1 MLKTILFFAI
11 IIILIVIGFF
21 YFMQRRMLYF
31 PQSGNLDP
39 ATWGMAQMKLVEL
52 KTADK
57 LLLGAWYRPARD
69 SHSPTIV
76 YFHGNAGHIGYWG
89 TAINPYINPGYGLL
103 LLEYRG
109 YGTNPGSPTEKG
121 FYLDARAAMEFLK
134 NEGVAPREIVLF
146 GESLGSGVAVQ
157 MASEFPVAAVI
168 LQSPYTSIVD
178 VARIHYPFLPVRLL
192 LKDRYNSISKIEK
205 LKAPLFIIH
214 GEQDEIIP
222 VKLAEQLY
230 AAAPQPKKLKIY
242 PNAGHNTLPDLSAD
256 VIQFLSATFPP
267 Q

>member
-1 MLKTILFFAI
+1 MLK
-11 IIILIVIGFF
+11 IILSVTIIAIVVVIGFF
-21 YFMQRRMLYF
+21 YFMQRRFLYF
-31 PQSGNLDP
+31 PQSGNLEP
-39 ATWGMAQMKLVEL
+39 AKWGMTHVKLIQL

-57 LLLGAWYRPARD
+57 LLLGAWYHPARERQF
-69 SHSPTIV
+69 PTIV

-89 TAINPYINPGYGLL
+89 TAINPYIRAGYGLL

-121 FYLDARAAMEFLK
+121 LYLDARAAMDFLK
-134 NEGVAPREIVLF
+134 SEGVAPRHIVLF
-146 GESLGSGVAVQ
+146 GESLGTGIALQ
-157 MASEFPVAAVI
+157 MASEFAVGAVI

-178 VARIHYPFLPVRLL
+178 VARIHYPFLPVHWL
-192 LKDRYNSISKIEK
+192 LKDRYDSMNKIET

-222 VKLAEQLY
+222 VKLAQQLY
-230 AAAPQPKKLKIY
+230 AAAPQPKTLKIY